1 MTNRARRLRRRGL
14 ARLRAVVGPA
24 PTPSVGNL
32 RRRVAEL
39 EDEMQEARRLNRRLA
54 ELMDVVEELL
64 VPISQRDEERVQQ
77 YLASNTTVLRGG
89 AARETST
96 AKPATAPARDQP
108 SGTG

>member
-1 MTNRARRLRRRGL
+1 MTNLARRLRRRGL
-14 ARLRAVVGPA
+14 ARLRAVAG

-77 YLASNTTVLRGG
+77 YLSSNTTVLGG
-89 AARETST
+89 SSARETGPG
-96 AKPATAPARDQP
+96 KPSSAAARDQP
-108 SGTG
+108 SGTR